1 MANWVGMEGK
11 QTSILGENLL
21 QILCSNVRYLQ
32 KAVQV
37 QAEHWQEPKTD
48 IPCMR
53 GSNVATTDLD

>member
-1 MANWVGMEGK
+1 MEGK